1 MSQQIGIKLSL
12 DGTAGVLS
20 GLGQVQGGL
29 GNLGTKIS
37 TVRDA
42 LTSFAPAL
50 AGAFTVGG
58 LTAFVRNTTNAIDA
72 MNDLADATGATIEEI
87 SKLDQV
93 ARRNGASLDSVGGML
108 VKFNAQLKEADGKN
122 GASMALQAIGLEAAK
137 LRALDPAEALQQ
149 TARALAGFADDGNK
163 ARIVQELFGKSVR
176 EAAPFLKDL
185 AEAGVLNAGIT
196 TQQAAETEKFN
207 KQLFALQANAGD
219 AGRAILGGLLPVM
232 SEVLKGFESGADGV
246 NKFSTVIDA
255 VSVPIEALAVLG
267 ANVSFVFKGMGRELG
282 AIAAQLTMLAKGDL
296 VGFRAIGDFVR
307 EDGAKA
313 LKELQDYENRVLS
326 ARKLAR
332 GTTAEA
338 GLGSQPDKPSVR
350 DIGGL
355 GGNTPAAALSDE
367 AKATAAAIQA
377 REKYLETLTASAG
390 KMAQENTALAD
401 QVAALTLGKDAYQ
414 RMIDVRE
421 EEAAVLLETQAIR
434 TLDRNLDAREYE
446 ALMAQA
452 AAIRQR
458 IVLRR
463 DLADATVQATDR
475 EIMARRAGLI
485 DQDAA
490 GALID
495 EQISKADALIAGI
508 DGQTR
513 ALTMSNT
520 EREVSIALLELER
533 TGLDKNS
540 DAYRDRER
548 AIREAIANRETVR
561 EGIEQARRFEQE
573 WQRTADQIGQSLSD
587 ALMQGGKSAADYIKG
602 LFRSTVL
609 RPIIQAIVRPF
620 TTAIGGALGM
630 GSNAMA
636 GTGGTSGSAGGY
648 MNPLANLMNGN
659 TISATAA
666 GYWQRGAD
674 WLSTSSSN
682 TLASAGDWMSANPQ
696 IGSYLGMAG
705 NAFAGYTTGKAL
717 KSAIGGK
724 YEISKGY
731 STFQDIGMAVGSAIG
746 GPVVGAIIGAAT
758 GVMNRAFGRKP
769 KEVTESGIQGSL
781 TGGMATGQQYQDWLR
796 KGGWFRS
803 DKLGTDRS
811 ALGDDMAGALSAGSQ
826 AMFQQTQ
833 AFAQTLSLPAAA
845 LATITSQFK
854 VKFSGDAAKD
864 QAEIAALFTKYGEDL
879 AETYRDQLTPFQKA
893 GETINAT
900 LQRMSG
906 LQQFSNTI
914 NDFGGIF
921 SRVAS
926 LSVDAKEQLLGFAG
940 GIEAL
945 LGKTQQFVSQYYD
958 EAEQAALAARNV
970 QQSLQALGINAT
982 LYSRADFRSL
992 VEGTD
997 VSNEQGRQRLS
1008 QLLDIAAA
1016 FAPVGQFLEQ
1026 KNQAQEALQSVRNF
1040 SKEINDFGGIFGRI
1054 ASLGSSAKDQLVSM
1068 AGSIEN
1074 LLGKAA
1080 EFVQNYYEEPER
1092 IGLAARDVQRQ
1103 LASLGI
1109 TGELYSRA
1117 DFRSL
1122 VESTDISN
1130 EQGRQ
1135 RLSQLLDIATA
1146 FAPVGQFLEAQGGSL
1161 SLLAN
1166 TAPASGAI
1174 NLDGLTAAATNRG
1187 QASLADLAN
1196 TAPSS
1201 GIVGNVLSLD
1211 SVTAATNAAS
1221 NANVNTLE
1229 RLIARVGDLEA
1240 ALVRALDK
1248 NARAVADVIAYE
1260 SNINIQTDGGGA

>member
-1 MSQQIGIKLSL
+1 MAQQIGIKLSL

-37 TVRDA
+37 TARDA
-42 LTSFAPAL
+42 LGSFAPAL
-50 AGAFTVGG
+50 ASAFTVGG
-58 LTAFVRNTTNAIDA
+58 LTAFIKNTTNAIDA

-122 GASMALQAIGLEAAK
+122 GASMALQAIGLEASK
-137 LRALDPAEALQQ
+137 LRQLDPAEALQQ

-185 AEAGVLNAGIT
+185 AEAGVLNASVT
-196 TQQAAETEKFN
+196 SKQAAEAEKFN
-207 KQLFALQANAGD
+207 KQLFALQANTTDAARGLVSDLLPALNATLEKAIELNKVGWFKMFGKEITAEAKNIKLALAGARLD
-219 AGRAILGGLLPVM
+219 DLAGALAKDPGNRGLQAAVKAARQDVEGLLRDSVAATKA
-232 SEVLKGFESGADGV
+232 LK
-246 NKFSTVIDA
+246 
-255 VSVPIEALAVLG
+255 
-267 ANVSFVFKGMGRELG
+267 
-282 AIAAQLTMLAKGDL
+282 DL
-296 VGFRAIGDFVR
+296 VGTSTSSGAGAGRGDDINPPF
-307 EDGAKA
+307 
-313 LKELQDYENRVLS
+313 
-326 ARKLAR
+326 AR
-332 GTTAEA
+332 
-338 GLGSQPDKPSVR
+338 PKPSVR

-355 GGNTPAAALSDE
+355 GGSTAAAALSDE

-377 REKYLETLTASAG
+377 REKYLDTLTATSS
-390 KMAQENTALAD
+390 KMAQENQALAD
-401 QVAALTLGKDAYQ
+401 QLAQLTMGKEAYQ
-414 RMIDVRE
+414 RMIDTRE
-421 EEAAVLLETQAIR
+421 EESAVILEVQAARA
-434 TLDRNLDAREYE
+434 LDRAGDQREYDV
-446 ALMAQA
+446 LKSQA
-452 AAIRQR
+452 EAIRQR
-458 IVLRR
+458 ISLRQA
-463 DLADATVQATDR
+463 LATATAEAIDR

-520 EREVSIALLELER
+520 EREISIALLELER
-533 TGLDKNS
+533 TGLDRNS
-540 DAYRDRER
+540 DAYRDRAQ
-548 AIREAIANRETVR
+548 AIREAITNRETVR
-561 EGIEQARRFEQE
+561 EGIDQARRFEQE
-573 WQRTADQIGQSLSD
+573 WARTADQIGQSLSD
-587 ALMQGGKSAADYIKG
+587 ALMQGGKSAWEYIKG

-609 RPIIQAIVRPF
+609 RPIIQAIVNPF

-630 GSNAMA
+630 GNAMA
-636 GTGGTSGSAGGY
+636 GTGASGALGGAGSGFGSLLSAGASLLNGTTGSMMGLNLVNSSLGQSLGLSSVQNIGGNMIAGPTGLGSMLGSGLGMLGNGMAGYGISRMLSGGYSAGG
-648 MNPLANLMNGN
+648 GVN
-659 TISATAA
+659 TIA
-666 GYWQRGAD
+666 GI
-674 WLSTSSSN
+674 
-682 TLASAGDWMSANPQ
+682 ASAIPG
-696 IGSYLGMAG
+696 IGPIAG
-705 NAFAGYTTGKAL
+705 
-717 KSAIGGK
+717 
-724 YEISKGY
+724 
-731 STFQDIGMAVGSAIG
+731 
-746 GPVVGAIIGAAT
+746 VVGGL
-758 GVMNRAFGRKP
+758 VNRAFGMKA
-769 KEVTESGIQGSL
+769 KEMRDQGIQGSL
-781 TGGMATGQQYQDWLR
+781 TAGMATGEAYQDWFQ

-803 DKLGTDRS
+803 NRSGTNFS
-811 ALGDDMAGALSAGSQ
+811 ALGDDMSAALGAGSQ

-833 AFAQTLSLPAAA
+833 AFAQVLSLPAAA

-854 VKFSGDAAKD
+854 IKFSGDAAKD
-864 QAEIAALFTKYGEDL
+864 QAEIAALFERYGNDL

-921 SRVAS
+921 SRVAN
-926 LSVDAKEQLLGFAG
+926 LSVDAKEQLIGFAG

-945 LGKTQQFVSQYYD
+945 LGKTQNFVSQYYD

-992 VEGTD
+992 VESTD
-997 VSNEQGRQRLS
+997 ISNEQGRQRLS
-1008 QLLDIAAA
+1008 QLLDISAA

-1026 KNQAQEALQSVRNF
+1026 KNQAQEAMQSVRNF
-1040 SKEINDFGGIFGRI
+1040 SKEINDFGGIFSRI

-1103 LASLGI
+1103 LAGLGI

-1166 TAPASGAI
+1166 TAPASGVI

-1196 TAPSS
+1196 TAPAA

-1221 NANVNTLE
+1221 DANVNTLE
-1229 RLIARVGDLEA
+1229 RLINRVGELEA

-1248 NARAVADVIAYE
+1248 NARAVTDAY
-1260 SNINIQTDGGGA
+1260 DFGALAGGGAS

>member
-1 MSQQIGIKLSL
+1 MAQQIGIKLSL
-12 DGTAGVLS
+12 DGAAGVLS

-29 GNLGTKIS
+29 GNLGTKIT

-50 AGAFTVGG
+50 ASAFTVGG

-93 ARRNGASLDSVGGML
+93 ARRNGASLDSVGDML

-122 GASMALQAIGLEAAK
+122 GASMALQAIGLEASK
-137 LRALDPAEALQQ
+137 LRQLDPAEALQQ

-163 ARIVQELFGKSVR
+163 ARLMQELFGKSVR
-176 EAAPFLKDL
+176 GAASFLKDL
-185 AEAGVLNAGIT
+185 AEAGVVNAGIT

-207 KQLFALQANAGD
+207 KQLAAFQTNASD
-219 AGRAILGGLLPVM
+219 AGRAIVNGLLP
-232 SEVLKGFESGADGV
+232 SLTKLIEQLNDGT
-246 NKFSTVIDA
+246 KAYKSFWAATVDIGLNVDPAKSLNANLTGTVQEIKTYRSIIDELQNSSLPDPFGRRA
-255 VSVPIEALAVLG
+255 AQVKKWQEALETAVARERYLMQQLKREG
-267 ANVSFVFKGMGRELG
+267 GGRGDMGPGGGGQTDR
-282 AIAAQLTMLAKGDL
+282 
-296 VGFRAIGDFVR
+296 
-307 EDGAKA
+307 
-313 LKELQDYENRVLS
+313 
-326 ARKLAR
+326 
-332 GTTAEA
+332 
-338 GLGSQPDKPSVR
+338 PSVR

-355 GGNTPAAALSDE
+355 GGTTAAAALSDE

-377 REKYLETLTASAG
+377 REKYLDTLTATSS

-434 TLDRNLDAREYE
+434 ALDRNLDAREYE

-520 EREVSIALLELER
+520 EREISIALLELER
-533 TGLDKNS
+533 TGLDRNS
-540 DAYRDRER
+540 DAYRDRAQ
-548 AIREAIANRETVR
+548 AIREAITNRETVR
-561 EGIEQARRFEQE
+561 EGIDQARRFEQE
-573 WQRTADQIGQSLSD
+573 WARTADQIGQSLSD
-587 ALMQGGKSAADYIKG
+587 ALMQGGKSAWEYIKG

-609 RPIIQAIVRPF
+609 RPIIQAIVNPF
-620 TTAIGGALGM
+620 TSAIGGALGL
-630 GSNAMA
+630 GNAMA
-636 GTGGTSGSAGGY
+636 GTGAAGALGSAGG
-648 MNPLANLMNGN
+648 
-659 TISATAA
+659 A
-666 GYWQRGAD
+666 GGGFGS
-674 WLSTSSSN
+674 L
-682 TLASAGDWMSANPQ
+682 LSAGASLLNGTTGSMMGLNLVNSSLGQSLGLSSLQN
-696 IGSYLGMAG
+696 IGGNMIAGPTSLGSLVGSGLGMAG
-705 NAFAGYTTGKAL
+705 NGMMGYGISKMLSGGYSAGGAVNTIAGIA
-717 KSAIGGK
+717 SAIPG
-724 YEISKGY
+724 
-731 STFQDIGMAVGSAIG
+731 IGPIAG
-746 GPVVGAIIGAAT
+746 VVGGL
-758 GVMNRAFGRKP
+758 VNRAFGMKA
-769 KEVTESGIQGSL
+769 KEMRDQGIQGSL
-781 TGGMATGQQYQDWLR
+781 TGGMATGQQYQDWFQ

-803 DKLGTDRS
+803 NKSGTNFS
-811 ALGDDMAGALSAGSQ
+811 ALGDDMSAALGAGSQ

-833 AFAQTLSLPAAA
+833 AFAQALSLPAAA

-854 VKFSGDAAKD
+854 IKFSGDAAKD

-879 AETYRDQLTPFQKA
+879 AETYRDQLAPFQKA

-921 SRVAS
+921 SRVAN
-926 LSVDAKEQLLGFAG
+926 LSVDAKEQLIGFAG

-945 LGKTQQFVSQYYD
+945 LSKTQNFVSQYYD
-958 EAEQAALAARNV
+958 EAEQLGLTARAV
-970 QQSLQALGINAT
+970 QQ
-982 LYSRADFRSL
+982 
-992 VEGTD
+992 
-997 VSNEQGRQRLS
+997 
-1008 QLLDIAAA
+1008 
-1016 FAPVGQFLEQ
+1016 
-1026 KNQAQEALQSVRNF
+1026 
-1040 SKEINDFGGIFGRI
+1040 
-1054 ASLGSSAKDQLVSM
+1054 
-1068 AGSIEN
+1068 
-1074 LLGKAA
+1074 
-1080 EFVQNYYEEPER
+1080 
-1092 IGLAARDVQRQ
+1092 Q
-1103 LASLGI
+1103 LAGLGI
-1109 TGELYSRA
+1109 TGELYTRA
-1117 DFRSL
+1117 DFRRL
-1122 VESTDISN
+1122 VEGTDISN

-1135 RLSQLLDIATA
+1135 VLSRLLDIAPA
-1146 FAPVGQFLEAQGGSL
+1146 FATVGQFLEAQGGSL

-1166 TAPASGAI
+1166 TAPAA
-1174 NLDGLTAAATNRG
+1174 
-1187 QASLADLAN
+1187 
-1196 TAPSS
+1196 

-1221 NANVNTLE
+1221 DANVNTLE
-1229 RLIARVGDLEA
+1229 RLIARVGELEA

>member
-1 MSQQIGIKLSL
+1 MTQQIGIKLSL

-29 GNLGTKIS
+29 GNLGTKIT

-42 LTSFAPAL
+42 LGSFAPAL
-50 AGAFTVGG
+50 ASAFTVGG
-58 LTAFVRNTTNAIDA
+58 LTAFIKNTTNAIDA

-93 ARRNGASLDSVGGML
+93 ARRNGASLDSVGDML

-122 GASMALQAIGLEAAK
+122 GASMALQAIGLEASK
-137 LRALDPAEALQQ
+137 LRQLDPAEALQQ

-163 ARIVQELFGKSVR
+163 ARLMQELFGKSVR
-176 EAAPFLKDL
+176 GAASFLKDL
-185 AEAGVLNAGIT
+185 AEAGVVNAGIT

-207 KQLFALQANAGD
+207 KQLAAFQTNASD
-219 AGRAILGGLLPVM
+219 AGRAIVNGLLP
-232 SEVLKGFESGADGV
+232 SLTKLIEQLNDGT
-246 NKFSTVIDA
+246 KAYKSFWAATVDIGLNVDPAKSLNANLTGTVQEIKTYRSIIDELQNSSLPDPFGRRA
-255 VSVPIEALAVLG
+255 AQVKKWQEALETAVARERYLMQQLKREG
-267 ANVSFVFKGMGRELG
+267 GGRGDMGPGGGGQTDR
-282 AIAAQLTMLAKGDL
+282 
-296 VGFRAIGDFVR
+296 
-307 EDGAKA
+307 
-313 LKELQDYENRVLS
+313 
-326 ARKLAR
+326 
-332 GTTAEA
+332 
-338 GLGSQPDKPSVR
+338 PSVR

-355 GGNTPAAALSDE
+355 GGTTAAAALSDE

-377 REKYLETLTASAG
+377 REKYLDTLTATSS

-401 QVAALTLGKDAYQ
+401 QLAALTLGKDAYQ

-434 TLDRNLDAREYE
+434 ALDRNLDAREYE

-520 EREVSIALLELER
+520 EREISIALLELER
-533 TGLDKNS
+533 TGLDRNS
-540 DAYRDRER
+540 DAYRDRAQ
-548 AIREAIANRETVR
+548 AIREAITNRETVR
-561 EGIEQARRFEQE
+561 EGIDQARRFEQE
-573 WQRTADQIGQSLSD
+573 WARTADQIGQSLSD
-587 ALMQGGKSAADYIKG
+587 ALMQGGKSAWEYIKG

-609 RPIIQAIVRPF
+609 RPIIQAIVNPF
-620 TTAIGGALGM
+620 TSAIGGALGM
-630 GSNAMA
+630 GNAMA
-636 GTGGTSGSAGGY
+636 GTGAAGALGSAGGAGGGFGS
-648 MNPLANLMNGN
+648 LLSAGASLMNGTTGSMMGLN
-659 TISATAA
+659 LVNSSLGQSLGLSSLQNIGGNMIA
-666 GYWQRGAD
+666 GP
-674 WLSTSSSN
+674 TS
-682 TLASAGDWMSANPQ
+682 L
-696 IGSYLGMAG
+696 GSLVGSGLGMAG
-705 NAFAGYTTGKAL
+705 NGMMGYGISKMLSGGYSAGGAVNTIAGIA
-717 KSAIGGK
+717 SAIPG
-724 YEISKGY
+724 
-731 STFQDIGMAVGSAIG
+731 IGPIAG
-746 GPVVGAIIGAAT
+746 VVGGL
-758 GVMNRAFGRKP
+758 VNRAFGMKA
-769 KEVTESGIQGSL
+769 KEMRDQGIQGSL
-781 TGGMATGQQYQDWLR
+781 TGGMATGQQYQDWFQ

-803 DKLGTDRS
+803 NKSGTNFS
-811 ALGDDMAGALSAGSQ
+811 ALGDDMSAALGAGSQ

-833 AFAQTLSLPAAA
+833 AFAQALSLPAAA

-854 VKFSGDAAKD
+854 IKFSGDAAKD

-879 AETYRDQLTPFQKA
+879 AETYRDQLAPFQKA

-921 SRVAS
+921 SRVAN
-926 LSVDAKEQLLGFAG
+926 LSVDAKEQLIGFAG

-945 LGKTQQFVSQYYD
+945 LSKTQNFVSQYYD
-958 EAEQAALAARNV
+958 EAEQLGLTARAV
-970 QQSLQALGINAT
+970 QQ
-982 LYSRADFRSL
+982 
-992 VEGTD
+992 
-997 VSNEQGRQRLS
+997 
-1008 QLLDIAAA
+1008 
-1016 FAPVGQFLEQ
+1016 
-1026 KNQAQEALQSVRNF
+1026 
-1040 SKEINDFGGIFGRI
+1040 
-1054 ASLGSSAKDQLVSM
+1054 
-1068 AGSIEN
+1068 
-1074 LLGKAA
+1074 
-1080 EFVQNYYEEPER
+1080 
-1092 IGLAARDVQRQ
+1092 Q
-1103 LASLGI
+1103 LAGLGI
-1109 TGELYSRA
+1109 TGELYTRA
-1117 DFRSL
+1117 DFRRL
-1122 VESTDISN
+1122 VEGTDISN

-1135 RLSQLLDIATA
+1135 VLSRLLDIAPA
-1146 FAPVGQFLEAQGGSL
+1146 FATVGQFLEAQGGSL

-1166 TAPASGAI
+1166 TAPAA
-1174 NLDGLTAAATNRG
+1174 
-1187 QASLADLAN
+1187 
-1196 TAPSS
+1196 

-1221 NANVNTLE
+1221 DANVNTLE
-1229 RLIARVGDLEA
+1229 RLIARVGELEA

>member
-1 MSQQIGIKLSL
+1 MTQQIGIKLSL

-29 GNLGTKIS
+29 GNLGTKIT

-50 AGAFTVGG
+50 ASAFTVGG

-93 ARRNGASLDSVGGML
+93 ARRNGASLDSVGDML

-122 GASMALQAIGLEAAK
+122 GASMALQAIGLEASK
-137 LRALDPAEALQQ
+137 LRQLDPAEALQQ

-163 ARIVQELFGKSVR
+163 ARLMQELFGKSVR
-176 EAAPFLKDL
+176 GAASFLKDL
-185 AEAGVLNAGIT
+185 AEAGVVNAGIT

-207 KQLFALQANAGD
+207 KQLAAFQTNASD
-219 AGRAILGGLLPVM
+219 AGRAIVNGLLP
-232 SEVLKGFESGADGV
+232 SLTKLIEQLNDGT
-246 NKFSTVIDA
+246 KAYKSFWAATVDIGLNVDPAKSLNANLTGTVQEIKTYRSIIDELQNSSLPDPFGRRA
-255 VSVPIEALAVLG
+255 AQVKKWQEALETAVARERYLMQQLKREG
-267 ANVSFVFKGMGRELG
+267 GGRGDMGPGGGGQTDR
-282 AIAAQLTMLAKGDL
+282 
-296 VGFRAIGDFVR
+296 
-307 EDGAKA
+307 
-313 LKELQDYENRVLS
+313 
-326 ARKLAR
+326 
-332 GTTAEA
+332 
-338 GLGSQPDKPSVR
+338 PSVR

-355 GGNTPAAALSDE
+355 GGTTAAAALSDE

-377 REKYLETLTASAG
+377 REKYLDTLTATSS

-434 TLDRNLDAREYE
+434 ALDRNLDAREYE

-520 EREVSIALLELER
+520 EREISIALLELER
-533 TGLDKNS
+533 TGLDRNS
-540 DAYRDRER
+540 DAYRDRAQ
-548 AIREAIANRETVR
+548 AIREAITNRETVR
-561 EGIEQARRFEQE
+561 EGIDQARRFEQE

-587 ALMQGGKSAADYIKG
+587 ALMQGGKSAWEYIKG

-609 RPIIQAIVRPF
+609 RPIIQAIVNPV
-620 TTAIGGALGM
+620 TGAIGGALGM
-630 GSNAMA
+630 GNAMA
-636 GTGGTSGSAGGY
+636 GTGAAGALGSAGGAGGGFGS
-648 MNPLANLMNGN
+648 LLSAGASLMNGTTGSMMGLN
-659 TISATAA
+659 LVNSSLGQSLGLSSLQNIGGNMIA
-666 GYWQRGAD
+666 GP
-674 WLSTSSSN
+674 TS
-682 TLASAGDWMSANPQ
+682 L
-696 IGSYLGMAG
+696 GSLVGSGLGMAG
-705 NAFAGYTTGKAL
+705 NGMMGYGISKMLSGGYSAGGAVNTIAGIA
-717 KSAIGGK
+717 SAIPG
-724 YEISKGY
+724 
-731 STFQDIGMAVGSAIG
+731 IGPIAG
-746 GPVVGAIIGAAT
+746 VVGGL
-758 GVMNRAFGRKP
+758 VNRAFGMKA
-769 KEVTESGIQGSL
+769 KEMRDQGIQGSL
-781 TGGMATGQQYQDWLR
+781 TGGMATGQQYQDWFQ

-803 DKLGTDRS
+803 NKSGTNFS
-811 ALGDDMAGALSAGSQ
+811 ALGDDMSAALGAGSQ

-833 AFAQTLSLPAAA
+833 AFAQALSLPAAA

-854 VKFSGDAAKD
+854 IKFSGDAAKD

-879 AETYRDQLTPFQKA
+879 AETYRDQLAPFQKA

-921 SRVAS
+921 SRVAN
-926 LSVDAKEQLLGFAG
+926 LSVDAKEQLIGFAG

-945 LGKTQQFVSQYYD
+945 LGKTQNFVSQYYD
-958 EAEQAALAARNV
+958 EAEQLGLTARAV
-970 QQSLQALGINAT
+970 QQ
-982 LYSRADFRSL
+982 
-992 VEGTD
+992 
-997 VSNEQGRQRLS
+997 
-1008 QLLDIAAA
+1008 
-1016 FAPVGQFLEQ
+1016 
-1026 KNQAQEALQSVRNF
+1026 
-1040 SKEINDFGGIFGRI
+1040 
-1054 ASLGSSAKDQLVSM
+1054 
-1068 AGSIEN
+1068 
-1074 LLGKAA
+1074 
-1080 EFVQNYYEEPER
+1080 
-1092 IGLAARDVQRQ
+1092 Q
-1103 LASLGI
+1103 LAGLGI
-1109 TGELYSRA
+1109 TGELYTRA
-1117 DFRSL
+1117 DFRRL
-1122 VESTDISN
+1122 VEGTDISN

-1135 RLSQLLDIATA
+1135 VLSRLLDIAPA
-1146 FAPVGQFLEAQGGSL
+1146 FATVGQFLEAQGGSL

-1166 TAPASGAI
+1166 TAPAA
-1174 NLDGLTAAATNRG
+1174 
-1187 QASLADLAN
+1187 
-1196 TAPSS
+1196 

-1221 NANVNTLE
+1221 DANVNTLE
-1229 RLIARVGDLEA
+1229 RLIARVGELEA

>member
-1 MSQQIGIKLSL
+1 MAQQIGIKLSL
-12 DGTAGVLS
+12 DGTAGVLA

-29 GNLGTKIS
+29 GNLGTKIT

-50 AGAFTVGG
+50 ASAFTVGG
-58 LTAFVRNTTNAIDA
+58 LTAFIRNTTNAIDA
-72 MNDLADATGATIEEI
+72 MNDLADATGSTIEEI

-122 GASMALQAIGLEAAK
+122 GASIALQAIGLEASK

-185 AEAGVLNAGIT
+185 AEAGVLNASVT
-196 TQQAAETEKFN
+196 SKQAAEAEKFN
-207 KQLFALQANAGD
+207 KQLFALQANTTDAARGLVSDLLPALNATLEKAIELNKVGWFKMFGKEITAEAKNIKLALAGARLED
-219 AGRAILGGLLPVM
+219 LAGALAKDPGNRGLQAAVKAARQDVEGLLRDSVAATKA
-232 SEVLKGFESGADGV
+232 LK
-246 NKFSTVIDA
+246 
-255 VSVPIEALAVLG
+255 
-267 ANVSFVFKGMGRELG
+267 
-282 AIAAQLTMLAKGDL
+282 DL
-296 VGFRAIGDFVR
+296 VGASTSSGAGAGRGDDINPPF
-307 EDGAKA
+307 
-313 LKELQDYENRVLS
+313 
-326 ARKLAR
+326 AR
-332 GTTAEA
+332 
-338 GLGSQPDKPSVR
+338 PKPSVR

-355 GGNTPAAALSDE
+355 GGNTAAAALSDE

-377 REKYLETLTASAG
+377 REKYLDTLTATSS

-434 TLDRNLDAREYE
+434 ALDRKLDAREYE

-520 EREVSIALLELER
+520 EREISIALLELER
-533 TGLDKNS
+533 VGLDKNS
-540 DAYRDRER
+540 DAYRDRAQ
-548 AIREAIANRETVR
+548 AIREAITNRETVR

-573 WQRTADQIGQSLSD
+573 WARTADQIGQSLSD
-587 ALMQGGKSAADYIKG
+587 ALMQGGKSAWEYIKG
-602 LFRSTVL
+602 LFRTTVL
-609 RPIIQAIVRPF
+609 RPIIQAIVNPV
-620 TTAIGGALGM
+620 TGAIGGLLGM
-630 GSNAMA
+630 GNAMA
-636 GTGGTSGSAGGY
+636 GTTSAASMAGGIGGLGGLGG
-648 MNPLANLMNGN
+648 MSTGFGGLLSSLVPLMNG
-659 TISATAA
+659 TTGSMLGLSAVNSSLGQAL
-666 GYWQRGAD
+666 G
-674 WLSTSSSN
+674 LSTVQNIGGNMIAGPTGLGSMLGSGLGMLGNGMMGYGISKA
-682 TLASAGDWMSANPQ
+682 LSGGYSAGKGVNALAGIASMIP
-696 IGSYLGMAG
+696 GLGM
-705 NAFAGYTTGKAL
+705 FTGP
-717 KSAIGGK
+717 IMG
-724 YEISKGY
+724 
-731 STFQDIGMAVGSAIG
+731 
-746 GPVVGAIIGAAT
+746 VVGGL
-758 GVMNRAFGRKP
+758 VNRAFGMKA
-769 KEVTESGIQGSL
+769 KEMRDQGIVGSL
-781 TGGMATGQQYQDWLR
+781 TGGMATGQQYQDWFQ

-803 DKLGTDRS
+803 NKSGTNFS
-811 ALGDDMAGALSAGSQ
+811 ALGDDMSAALGAGSQ

-833 AFAQTLSLPAAA
+833 AFAQVLSLPAAA

-854 VKFSGDAAKD
+854 IKFSGDAAKD

-879 AETYRDQLTPFQKA
+879 AGAYRDQLTPFQKA

-921 SRVAS
+921 SRVAG

-945 LGKTQQFVSQYYD
+945 LGKTQNFVSQYYD
-958 EAEQAALAARNV
+958 EAEQIGLTARAV
-970 QQSLQALGINAT
+970 QQQLAGLGIT
-982 LYSRADFRSL
+982 GELYSRADFRRL
-992 VEGTD
+992 VESTD
-997 VSNEQGRQRLS
+997 ISDEQGRQRLS
-1008 QLLDIAAA
+1008 QLLDIA
-1016 FAPVGQFLEQ
+1016 
-1026 KNQAQEALQSVRNF
+1026 N
-1040 SKEINDFGGIFGRI
+1040 
-1054 ASLGSSAKDQLVSM
+1054 
-1068 AGSIEN
+1068 
-1074 LLGKAA
+1074 
-1080 EFVQNYYEEPER
+1080 
-1092 IGLAARDVQRQ
+1092 
-1103 LASLGI
+1103 
-1109 TGELYSRA
+1109 
-1117 DFRSL
+1117 
-1122 VESTDISN
+1122 
-1130 EQGRQ
+1130 
-1135 RLSQLLDIATA
+1135 A

-1161 SLLAN
+1161 GLLAN
-1166 TAPASGAI
+1166 TAPAA
-1174 NLDGLTAAATNRG
+1174 
-1187 QASLADLAN
+1187 
-1196 TAPSS
+1196 

-1221 NANVNTLE
+1221 SANVTTLE
-1229 RLIARVGDLEA
+1229 RLITRVGELEA

-1248 NARAVADVIAYE
+1248 NARAVGDALAFE
-1260 SNINIQTDGGGA
+1260 GPQTGFSDG

>member
-1 MSQQIGIKLSL
+1 MAQQIGIKLSL
-12 DGTAGVLS
+12 DGAAGVLS

-29 GNLGTKIS
+29 GNLGTKIT

-50 AGAFTVGG
+50 ASAFTVGG

-93 ARRNGASLDSVGGML
+93 ARRNGASLDSVGDML

-122 GASMALQAIGLEAAK
+122 GASMALQAIGLEASK
-137 LRALDPAEALQQ
+137 LRQLDPAEALQQ

-185 AEAGVLNAGIT
+185 AEAGVLNASVT
-196 TQQAAETEKFN
+196 SKQAAEAEKFN
-207 KQLFALQANAGD
+207 KQLFALQANTTDAARGLVSDLLPALNATLEKAIELNKVGWFKMFGKEITAEAKNIKLALAGARLED
-219 AGRAILGGLLPVM
+219 LAGALAKDPGNRGLQAAVKAARQDVEGLLR
-232 SEVLKGFESGADGV
+232 D
-246 NKFSTVIDA
+246 
-255 VSVPIEALAVLG
+255 SVAATKAL
-267 ANVSFVFKGMGRELG
+267 R
-282 AIAAQLTMLAKGDL
+282 DL
-296 VGFRAIGDFVR
+296 VGTSTSSGAGAGRGDDINPPF
-307 EDGAKA
+307 
-313 LKELQDYENRVLS
+313 
-326 ARKLAR
+326 AR
-332 GTTAEA
+332 
-338 GLGSQPDKPSVR
+338 PKPSVR

-355 GGNTPAAALSDE
+355 GGTTAAALSDE

-377 REKYLETLTASAG
+377 REKYLDTLTATSS

-434 TLDRNLDAREYE
+434 ALDRNLDAREYE

-520 EREVSIALLELER
+520 EREISIALLELER
-533 TGLDKNS
+533 TGLDRNS
-540 DAYRDRER
+540 DAYRDRAQ
-548 AIREAIANRETVR
+548 AIREAITNRETVR
-561 EGIEQARRFEQE
+561 EGIDQARRFEQE

-587 ALMQGGKSAADYIKG
+587 ALMQGGKSAWEYIKG

-609 RPIIQAIVRPF
+609 RPIIQAIVNPV
-620 TTAIGGALGM
+620 TGAIGGALGM
-630 GSNAMA
+630 GNAMA
-636 GTGGTSGSAGGY
+636 GTGAAGALGSAGGAGGGFGS
-648 MNPLANLMNGN
+648 LLSAGASLMNGTTGSMMGLN
-659 TISATAA
+659 LVNSSLGQSLGLSSLQNIGGNMIA
-666 GYWQRGAD
+666 GP
-674 WLSTSSSN
+674 TS
-682 TLASAGDWMSANPQ
+682 L
-696 IGSYLGMAG
+696 GSLVGSGLGMAG
-705 NAFAGYTTGKAL
+705 NGMMGYGISKMLSGGYSAGGAVNTIAGIA
-717 KSAIGGK
+717 SAIPG
-724 YEISKGY
+724 
-731 STFQDIGMAVGSAIG
+731 IGPIAG
-746 GPVVGAIIGAAT
+746 VVGGL
-758 GVMNRAFGRKP
+758 VNRAFGMKA
-769 KEVTESGIQGSL
+769 KEMRDQGIQGSL
-781 TGGMATGQQYQDWLR
+781 TGGMATGQQYQDWFQ

-803 DKLGTDRS
+803 NKSGTNFS
-811 ALGDDMAGALSAGSQ
+811 ALGDDMSAALGAGSQ

-833 AFAQTLSLPAAA
+833 AFAQALSLPAAA

-854 VKFSGDAAKD
+854 IKFSGDAAKD

-879 AETYRDQLTPFQKA
+879 AETYRDQLAPFQKA

-921 SRVAS
+921 SRVAN
-926 LSVDAKEQLLGFAG
+926 LSVDAKEQLIGFAG

-945 LGKTQQFVSQYYD
+945 LSKTQNFVSQYYD
-958 EAEQAALAARNV
+958 EAEQLGLTARAV
-970 QQSLQALGINAT
+970 QQ
-982 LYSRADFRSL
+982 
-992 VEGTD
+992 
-997 VSNEQGRQRLS
+997 
-1008 QLLDIAAA
+1008 
-1016 FAPVGQFLEQ
+1016 
-1026 KNQAQEALQSVRNF
+1026 
-1040 SKEINDFGGIFGRI
+1040 
-1054 ASLGSSAKDQLVSM
+1054 
-1068 AGSIEN
+1068 
-1074 LLGKAA
+1074 
-1080 EFVQNYYEEPER
+1080 
-1092 IGLAARDVQRQ
+1092 Q
-1103 LASLGI
+1103 LAGLGI
-1109 TGELYSRA
+1109 TGELYTRA
-1117 DFRSL
+1117 DFRRL
-1122 VESTDISN
+1122 VEGTDISN

-1135 RLSQLLDIATA
+1135 VLSRLLDIAPA
-1146 FAPVGQFLEAQGGSL
+1146 FATVGQFLEAQGGSL

-1166 TAPASGAI
+1166 TAPAA
-1174 NLDGLTAAATNRG
+1174 
-1187 QASLADLAN
+1187 
-1196 TAPSS
+1196 

-1221 NANVNTLE
+1221 DANVNTLE
-1229 RLIARVGDLEA
+1229 RLIARVGELEA

>member
-1 MSQQIGIKLSL
+1 MAQQIGIKLSL

-122 GASMALQAIGLEAAK
+122 GAGMALQAIGLEASK

-185 AEAGVLNAGIT
+185 AEAGVLNASVT
-196 TQQAAETEKFN
+196 SKQAAEAEKFN
-207 KQLFALQANAGD
+207 KQLFALQANTTD
-219 AGRAILGGLLPVM
+219 AARGLVSDLLPALNATLEKAIELNKVGWFKMFGKEITAEVKNVKLVM
-232 SEVLKGFESGADGV
+232 AGLKLDDLAG
-246 NKFSTVIDA
+246 
-255 VSVPIEALAVLG
+255 ALAKDEGNRGLQ
-267 ANVSFVFKGMGRELG
+267 
-282 AIAAQLTMLAKGDL
+282 AAVKAARQDVERLLRDSVAAT
-296 VGFRAIGDFVR
+296 
-307 EDGAKA
+307 KA
-313 LKELQDYENRVLS
+313 LKDLAGTSTASGAGAGRGDDINPPF
-326 ARKLAR
+326 AR
-332 GTTAEA
+332 
-338 GLGSQPDKPSVR
+338 PKPSVR

-355 GGNTPAAALSDE
+355 GGNTTAAALSDE

-377 REKYLETLTASAG
+377 REKYLDTLTATSS

-434 TLDRNLDAREYE
+434 ALDRNLDAREYE

-548 AIREAIANRETVR
+548 AIREAIANRETLR

-587 ALMQGGKSAADYIKG
+587 ALMQGGKSAWEYIKG
-602 LFRSTVL
+602 LFRTTVL
-609 RPIIQAIVRPF
+609 RPIIQAIVNPF
-620 TTAIGGALGM
+620 TTAIGSALGM
-630 GSNAMA
+630 GNAMA
-636 GTGGTSGSAGGY
+636 GTGAAGALGSAGPGFGG
-648 MNPLANLMNGN
+648 LL
-659 TISATAA
+659 
-666 GYWQRGAD
+666 
-674 WLSTSSSN
+674 
-682 TLASAGDWMSANPQ
+682 SAGASLLNGTTGSMMGLNLVNSSLGQSLGLSSLQN
-696 IGSYLGMAG
+696 IGGNMIAGPTGLGSMLGSGLGMAG
-705 NAFAGYTTGKAL
+705 NGFMGYGISKAL
-717 KSAIGGK
+717 SG
-724 YEISKGY
+724 GY
-731 STFQDIGMAVGSAIG
+731 SAGGAVNTIAGIASMIPGIGPIAG
-746 GPVVGAIIGAAT
+746 VVGGL
-758 GVMNRAFGRKP
+758 VNRAFGMKA
-769 KEVTESGIQGSL
+769 KEMRDQGIEGSL
-781 TGGMATGQQYQDWLR
+781 TGGMATGQQFQDWFQ

-803 DKLGTDRS
+803 NKSGTNRS
-811 ALGDDMAGALSAGSQ
+811 ALGDDMASALSAGSQ

-879 AETYRDQLTPFQKA
+879 AETYRDQLAPFQRA
-893 GETINAT
+893 GETISAT

-958 EAEQAALAARNV
+958 EAEQLGLTARAV
-970 QQSLQALGINAT
+970 QQQLAGLGIT
-982 LYSRADFRSL
+982 GELYTRADFRRL

-997 VSNEQGRQRLS
+997 ISSEEGRQRLS
-1008 QLLDIAAA
+1008 QLLDIANA
-1016 FAPVGQFLEQ
+1016 FAPVGQFLE
-1026 KNQAQEALQSVRNF
+1026 S
-1040 SKEINDFGGIFGRI
+1040 
-1054 ASLGSSAKDQLVSM
+1054 
-1068 AGSIEN
+1068 
-1074 LLGKAA
+1074 
-1080 EFVQNYYEEPER
+1080 
-1092 IGLAARDVQRQ
+1092 
-1103 LASLGI
+1103 
-1109 TGELYSRA
+1109 
-1117 DFRSL
+1117 
-1122 VESTDISN
+1122 
-1130 EQGRQ
+1130 
-1135 RLSQLLDIATA
+1135 
-1146 FAPVGQFLEAQGGSL
+1146 QGGSL
-1161 SLLAN
+1161 SL
-1166 TAPASGAI
+1166 
-1174 NLDGLTAAATNRG
+1174 
-1187 QASLADLAN
+1187 LAN

-1221 NANVNTLE
+1221 DANVNTLE
-1229 RLIARVGDLEA
+1229 RLIARVGHLEA

-1260 SNINIQTDGGGA
+1260 SNINIQMDLGGA